1 MDTMHISKAIVIYYN
16 PKAYEITESYYFE
29 PARLS
34 LNFEG
39 FSLECPLKSA
49 IMYFDVVKYIQGVE
63 EYLHYPHF
71 LLVWAEICDILVE
84 VLV

>member
-16 PKAYEITESYYFE
+16 PKAYEITASLYFE
-29 PARLS
+29 PPRLS

-39 FSLECPLKSA
+39 FSLECSLKSA
-49 IMYFDVVKYIQGVE
+49 IMYFNFVKYTQRIE

-71 LLVWAEICDILVE
+71 LLV
-84 VLV
+84 